1 MLLEVEPRPLCRRSD
16 FRDLRRLALAGL
28 GPMPPSQV
36 TISVLSGISGNA
48 RHDFAMD
55 VEQDC
60 SLFHLQNCIRMA
72 WGMPKG
78 TPMRLFCTWR
88 RLALQ
93 IGSYHLT
100 QVMPGSGYPAV
111 SHMDLTVVC
120 CSSLAVPSSFEEYY
134 AV

>member
-36 TISVLSGISGNA
+36 TISVLSDISGNA
-48 RHDFAMD
+48 RHDFTMD
-55 VEQDC
+55 VEREC
-60 SLFHLQNCIRMA
+60 SLFHLQDRIRVA
-72 WGMPKG
+72 WGMPEG
-78 TPMRLFCTWR
+78 TPMRLYCARR
-88 RLALQ
+88 RLPLQ
-93 IGSYHLT
+93 IRSYQLT

-111 SHMDLTVVC
+111 SHMDLTVVF
-120 CSSLAVPSSFEEYY
+120 CSSLAVPSSLEEYY